1 MFKKSKFVIQVDL
14 LPSKV
19 HQKLAAV
26 LAVGDEGGGERP
38 QLLMKR
44 SLSAW
49 EVAWHKVGK
58 SSSTLVLCCWIG
70 FDGEHPPVI
79 DSHIWIVSTNCQQLS
94 PARADANALH
104 LGTSADLS
112 VQVDKGVLRNLALAP
127 LFPAVPLLHSSI
139 L

>member
-14 LPSKV
+14 LPSEV

-38 QLLMKR
+38 QLLVER

-49 EVAWHKVGK
+49 EVTWHEVGK
-58 SSSTLVLCCWIG
+58 SSPTLVLCCGIR

-79 DSHIWIVSTNCQQLS
+79 DPHIWIVSTNCKQLG
-94 PARADANALH
+94 PARADADALH
-104 LGTSADLS
+104 LRTSTDLS
-112 VQVDKGVLRNLALAP
+112 VKVDEGVLRNLAHAP
-127 LFPAVPLLHSSI
+127 LFPAVPLLHSPI